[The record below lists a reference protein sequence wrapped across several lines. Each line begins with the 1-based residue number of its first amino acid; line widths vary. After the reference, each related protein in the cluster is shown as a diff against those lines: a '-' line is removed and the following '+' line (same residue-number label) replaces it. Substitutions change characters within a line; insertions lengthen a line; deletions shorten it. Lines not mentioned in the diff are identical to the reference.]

1 MNFALTAAPVRRHTT
16 TGVRPL
22 RESAGVRPRRCFV
35 ASAAMGPRSAT
46 PPGYDELRQAFAW
59 NVPADA
65 NIGVACADVQPR
77 DWIALIEVRP
87 DGTVRD
93 YTFGGLTT
101 LSNRLANGLAGIG
114 VEAGDR
120 VGIVL
125 PQRAETGIAHLAVY
139 KLGAIAV
146 PLSGLFGVEALTT
159 RLGDCAARVV
169 ITDAAALD
177 NVAAVAGELGM
188 QVVVAED
195 IVAAP
200 HRRFSDLLGSDSFSA
215 ATTQPDTPALLI
227 YTSGTTGPPKGA
239 LHGHRVLYG
248 HLPGF
253 ELMYDFFPSG
263 QERVWT
269 PADWAW
275 IGGLMDALL
284 PTWMHGQT
292 VVAAPRRGFDPEWA
306 AALLR
311 SQRVTA
317 AFLPP
322 TALKIMRRAL
332 PRPLQGLALRSVMSG
347 GEALGAPVLQWARD
361 YLGANVNEIYGQ
373 TEANILVG
381 NCATSWEVRPG
392 SMGRP
397 YPGHDVA
404 VVGADGVPLPPGEEG
419 EIALRLPD
427 PVAFLGYWGK
437 SDASAEKTRKGWLWT
452 GDVGRVDDQ
461 GWLWFSARADDV
473 ITSAGYRIGP
483 GEIEA
488 CLTGHPAVAMAAVIG
503 VPDEIR
509 GQAVKAFIQ
518 PAPGHSP
525 GPDLEAELR
534 SHVRRQLAAYEY
546 PRDIAFVDDL
556 PMTTTGKIRRNVLR
570 ERERAGSEVQPK

>member
-1 MNFALTAAPVRRHTT
+1 MEPRIPV
-16 TGVRPL
+16 
-22 RESAGVRPRRCFV
+22 
-35 ASAAMGPRSAT
+35 
-46 PPGYDELRQAFAW
+46 GYDQLRQAFARD
-59 NVPADA
+59 VPADA

-77 DWIALIEVRP
+77 DSLALIEVRP
-87 DGTVRD
+87 GGTVRD
-93 YTFGGLTT
+93 YTFGDLTT

-114 VEAGDR
+114 VGTGDR

-146 PLSGLFGVEALTT
+146 PLSGLFGPEALTT
-159 RLGDCAARVV
+159 RLADCAARVV
-169 ITDAAALD
+169 ITDAAALE
-177 NVAAVAGELGM
+177 NVAIVAGELGIE
-188 QVVVAED
+188 VVVAED
-195 IVAAP
+195 VVAAP
-200 HRRFSDLLGSDSFSA
+200 HRRFSDLLGADNFSA
-215 ATTQPDTPALLI
+215 ATTRPDTPALLI

-239 LHGHRVLYG
+239 LHGHCVLYG

-253 ELMYDFFPSG
+253 ELMYDFFPHG
-263 QERVWT
+263 DDRVWT

-284 PTWMHGQT
+284 PTWFHGQT
-292 VVAAPRRGFDPEWA
+292 VVSAPRKGFDPQWA
-306 AALLR
+306 AGVLA

-322 TALKIMRRAL
+322 TALKIMRAAD
-332 PRPLQGLALRSVMSG
+332 PRPLHGLALRSVMSG
-347 GEALGAPVLQWARD
+347 GEPLGVPMLQWAREH
-361 YLGANVNEIYGQ
+361 LGAIVNEIYGQ
-373 TEANILVG
+373 TEANLIVG

-404 VVGADGVPLPPGEEG
+404 VLGEDGVPLPPGEEG

-427 PVAFLGYWGK
+427 PVAFLEYWGK
-437 SDASAEKTRKGWLWT
+437 PDATAQKTRNGWLWT
-452 GDVGRVDDQ
+452 GDIGRVDDD

-509 GQAVKAFIQ
+509 GQAIKAFIQ
-518 PAPGHSP
+518 PAPGHAPRS
-525 GPDLEAELR
+525 DLETDLR
-534 SHVRRQLAAYEY
+534 SYVRRQLAAYEY
-546 PRDIAFVDDL
+546 PRDIEFVDEL

-570 ERERAGSEVQPK
+570 ERERADTEAERHLGL